1 MRHDQADTVR
11 NERVNSLSSSSRP
24 VMIIPLNR
32 VEKSTAETTARWNP
46 SVANP
51 QYFKEVLSAERN
63 LLHHHLPKEASR
75 EKSPASRLCSGGFP
89 CFARCVLSWA
99 KYDRH
104 VRAEVPHYD
113 ISSNG
118 EGQPDEAELNGD
130 IVHRGQGHWGRWK
143 VGPVWSIH
151 HRLWCRRIVREYCRM
166 AETLEWFLERA
177 AIRGSGW

>member
-1 MRHDQADTVR
+1 MRHEQADTVR

-24 VMIIPLNR
+24 VMIIPRNR

-63 LLHHHLPKEASR
+63 LLHHHLRKEAS
-75 EKSPASRLCSGGFP
+75 EKSPASRLCRLCSGGFP
-89 CFARCVLSWA
+89 C
-99 KYDRH
+99 
-104 VRAEVPHYD
+104 

-118 EGQPDEAELNGD
+118 EGQPDEAELNGN

>member
-1 MRHDQADTVR
+1 MRHEQADT
-11 NERVNSLSSSSRP
+11 NERRNSLSSSSKP
-24 VMIIPLNR
+24 MMITPRNR
-32 VEKSTAETTARWNP
+32 LEKSTAETTATGNP

-51 QYFKEVLSAERN
+51 QYFKGFLSAERN
-63 LLHHHLPKEASR
+63 LLHNHLRKEASR

-89 CFARCVLSWA
+89 C
-99 KYDRH
+99 
-104 VRAEVPHYD
+104 

-118 EGQPDEAELNGD
+118 EGQPDEVELNGN

-151 HRLWCRRIVREYCRM
+151 HRLWCRRIVCEYCRM
-166 AETLEWFLERA
+166 AETLERFLEGA